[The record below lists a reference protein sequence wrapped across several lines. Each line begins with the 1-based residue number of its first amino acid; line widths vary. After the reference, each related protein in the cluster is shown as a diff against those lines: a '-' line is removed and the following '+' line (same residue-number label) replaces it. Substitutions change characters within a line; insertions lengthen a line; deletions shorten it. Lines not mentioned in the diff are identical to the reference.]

1 MEVASFVL
9 WECGGYQNV
18 KRFLQKHLNSFDVT
32 DFPTSFPDVKKSSKG
47 NDKSYIWTGISLLP
61 FIQKQP
67 LENLL
72 KKMCLKSS
80 QNAQEK
86 PFFQVSF

>member
-1 MEVASFVL
+1 MKVASFVL
-9 WECGGYQNV
+9 WECGGYQYV
-18 KRFLQKHLNSFDVT
+18 KRFLQKRVNIFDVT
-32 DFPTSFPDVKKSSKG
+32 DFPTSFPHVKKSSKG

-72 KKMCLKSS
+72 KKMFLKIS

-86 PFFQVSF
+86 RFFQVSF

>member
-18 KRFLQKHLNSFDVT
+18 KHFLQKRVNIFDVT
-32 DFPTSFPDVKKSSKG
+32 DFPTSFPNVKKSSKG
-47 NDKSYIWTGISLLP
+47 NDESYIWTGISLLP
-61 FIQKQP
+61 FMQKQP

-72 KKMCLKSS
+72 KKMFLKIS

-86 PFFQVSF
+86 PFFLVSF